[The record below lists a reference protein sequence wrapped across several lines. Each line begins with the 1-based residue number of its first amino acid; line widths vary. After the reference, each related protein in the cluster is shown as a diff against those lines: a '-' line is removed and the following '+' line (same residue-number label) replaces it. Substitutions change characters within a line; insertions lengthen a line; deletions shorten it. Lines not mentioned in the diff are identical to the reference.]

1 MKQKTYITE
10 ELSKEDIKE
19 IRKAI
24 RIEIAK
30 IFFDLY
36 RKRGTW
42 YGVQENKMYN
52 FTWQIWSN
60 RPENKKLISENMEKA
75 KKKFNREKFLWEER
89 TKHLQNQHRV
99 TNK

>member
-42 YGVQENKMYN
+42 YGV
-52 FTWQIWSN
+52 
-60 RPENKKLISENMEKA
+60 
-75 KKKFNREKFLWEER
+75 
-89 TKHLQNQHRV
+89 
-99 TNK
+99 